1 MTYRVM
7 LTNHARDGLKATI
20 SYISRVLLTPQ
31 AAGSW
36 SLRIK
41 KAIKSLDELPHR
53 YPLVEEEP
61 WRTEGIRKMPIDNFI
76 VYFRINE
83 DTATVWITAVVYG
96 KRDQISAL
104 RDSSEC

>member
-1 MTYRVM
+1 
-7 LTNHARDGLKATI
+7 
-20 SYISRVLLTPQ
+20 
-31 AAGSW
+31 
-36 SLRIK
+36 
-41 KAIKSLDELPHR
+41 
-53 YPLVEEEP
+53 
-61 WRTEGIRKMPIDNFI
+61 MPIDNFI